1 MKFLNLFRSE
11 EPLTVESN
19 VPDDSIFDYTSLS
32 MPRENK
38 LETLQEIHQ
47 DAEYV
52 EENSNFE
59 YSSSLLESISFNMY
73 SESTQNEIK
82 KKIDTTK
89 NAVFKVW
96 SKVKDAYHFVAELN
110 EEYIAKEL
118 ELSKSQTY
126 KHDGNY
132 YSNVGLDTSI

>member
-1 MKFLNLFRSE
+1 
-11 EPLTVESN
+11 
-19 VPDDSIFDYTSLS
+19 
-32 MPRENK
+32 
-38 LETLQEIHQ
+38 
-47 DAEYV
+47 
-52 EENSNFE
+52 
-59 YSSSLLESISFNMY
+59 MY
-73 SESTQNEIK
+73 SESTKNEIK
-82 KKIDTTK
+82 KKIDTKK